1 MEQADKRDELIQTQS
16 EVIRTLTENNLRRMS
31 QDFWGDGLTSPRE
44 RVENTRLP
52 GENTGRLGEQP
63 GGDAAGNG
71 GKPGDTGNGSGND
84 PKTANGP
91 EQVGNG
97 ASPEDAE
104 TAQPENPPEKLEDLL
119 AELETYVGLARVK
132 EEVKSLINMA
142 KIEKLREEQGLPNL
156 DVSLHMVFSGNPGT
170 GKTMIA
176 RFMARVYHSLGILS
190 KGQLVEVDRSGLVA
204 GYIGQTAIK
213 TQKVLESALGGVLFI
228 DEAYALSD
236 KGENDFGRE
245 AIDTVLKYM
254 EDHRDDLVVIV
265 AGYDGRMQD
274 FIHSNPGLES
284 RFNRFLHFEDYTL
297 DEMLAIFA
305 MQCKKGQY
313 ELAEGAEERLRS
325 RLETASQNPIA
336 FGNARGVRN
345 LFEKTLVRQ
354 NNRLAAQE
362 TVTREDLVQ
371 IRPEDIPAAE

>member
-52 GENTGRLGEQP
+52 GENTGRFGEQP

-71 GKPGDTGNGSGND
+71 GKPGDTGNVSGND
-84 PKTANGP
+84 PKTAKGP
-91 EQVGNG
+91 EQAGNS
-97 ASPEDAE
+97 ALPEDAE
-104 TAQPENPPEKLEDLL
+104 AAQPENPPEKLEDLL

>member
-52 GENTGRLGEQP
+52 GENAGRLGEQP

-71 GKPGDTGNGSGND
+71 GKPGDTGNASGND
-84 PKTANGP
+84 PKTAKGP
-91 EQVGNG
+91 EQAGNS
-97 ASPEDAE
+97 ALPEDAE
-104 TAQPENPPEKLEDLL
+104 AAQPENPPEKLEDLL

-213 TQKVLESALGGVLFI
+213 TQKVLESAHGGVLFI

-371 IRPEDIPAAE
+371 IRPEDIPATE